1 MIRPSAPR
9 APHSLAIPS
18 PSIPSIPKVH
28 HSSHSFPSL
37 SPRKRVLARPL
48 VRRER
53 SLDRDVYTSQIHQ
66 SRLPDESVVNPETTA
81 HRRDDSVESG
91 GFREGLVR
99 VECAGQP
106 PPRRD
111 GWVVVV
117 VVRRARASREVAS
130 TRTRSVGE
138 HRRPFRPFRP
148 LRRRSTRPSSWRRS
162 ERRAER
168 IRGAA
173 ARGNFS
179 SAVAVEGA
187 TVGREW

>member
-66 SRLPDESVVNPETTA
+66 SRLPDESIVNPETTA

-91 GFREGLVR
+91 GFRLGNRIGLAKGKNVLE
-99 VECAGQP
+99 VENNYLKIIPNWAMKDAHHWLILHGRYVCK
-106 PPRRD
+106 
-111 GWVVVV
+111 
-117 VVRRARASREVAS
+117 ARNPECNVCKIKEFCEFFKKEIYY
-130 TRTRSVGE
+130 G
-138 HRRPFRPFRP
+138 
-148 LRRRSTRPSSWRRS
+148 
-162 ERRAER
+162 
-168 IRGAA
+168 
-173 ARGNFS
+173 
-179 SAVAVEGA
+179 
-187 TVGREW
+187 